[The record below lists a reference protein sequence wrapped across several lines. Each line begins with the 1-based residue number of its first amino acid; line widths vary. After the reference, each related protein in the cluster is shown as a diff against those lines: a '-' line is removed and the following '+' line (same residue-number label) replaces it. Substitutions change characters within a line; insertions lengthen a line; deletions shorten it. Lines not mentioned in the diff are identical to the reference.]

1 LQNDIDKGVDD
12 DEAIEE
18 WAAADID
25 GNGRESLSL
34 SLVIVSLSSSAPN
47 GPSPNTFHA
56 AGLAAVH
63 FCPWRG
69 SFFCGPRCR
78 RLHMWHVGLRPG
90 LRAQSVERWATRHFK
105 LKNFSLIKFY
115 APLAEEWRAPL

>member
-34 SLVIVSLSSSAPN
+34 VIEPERALFLSAPN

-56 AGLAAVH
+56 AGTALQQSTSAGGEPLFSAALVAAG
-63 FCPWRG
+63 CT
-69 SFFCGPRCR
+69 CGTWGLGRDYTHR
-78 RLHMWHVGLRPG
+78 R
-90 LRAQSVERWATRHFK
+90 RAARD
-105 LKNFSLIKFY
+105 
-115 APLAEEWRAPL
+115 APL